1 MATPIPHNLAPF
13 SLDELAR
20 ATGGRVL
27 RSGPDARGVSTDSRT
42 IAPGAAF
49 VALVGESFDGHR
61 FLDAAAQRG
70 AAAFIVSREIA
81 LPPGG
86 GAVLVNDGLAALGA
100 LARAHRERWRTGA
113 HPDGPRAIVA
123 IGGSAGKT
131 TTTRTI
137 AALLAGVGRGEVHAT
152 AGNLNNAIGL
162 PMTLLGLEDRH
173 RFAVVEIGTNQRGE
187 VAALARIAGPDL
199 AVLTSIGVE
208 HTEGLGTLEDVAA
221 EEGDLL
227 AALPAEGV
235 ALGNGDDA
243 KVVEQIERAGAA
255 RRITYGFG
263 ERAQIRI
270 AGRRPVGVRG
280 TSVRIER
287 GGEALELVVPLLGEA
302 GALAAAAAV
311 AVVEEAVGEPLSTER
326 AARAAAGLAPPGDG
340 RLSVRE
346 LPDSTVVIDD
356 SYNANPLSM
365 RSSLRTAV
373 EVAEALGK
381 RLVLLLGEMR
391 ELGALAAAEHDA
403 LGEQVGAA
411 RPAAL
416 IAVGGEAAR
425 IARAAEA
432 AGVRAWFAVDADAA
446 AARAQE
452 IVERGDLVL
461 VKGSRGIRME
471 RIVNALVASAGRG
484 ASPLPSP

>member
-1 MATPIPHNLAPF
+1 MATPIPQNLAPF

-27 RSGPDARGVSTDSRT
+27 RSGPDARGISTDSRT

-49 VALVGESFDGHR
+49 VALTGESFDGHR

-70 AAAFIVSREIA
+70 AAAFIVSREVA

-86 GAVLVNDGLAALGA
+86 GAVLVEDGLAALGA
-100 LARAHRERWRTGA
+100 LARAHRERWRRGA
-113 HPDGPRAIVA
+113 HPDGPRAIIA

-187 VAALARIAGPDL
+187 VAALARIARPDL

-227 AALPAEGV
+227 AALPSDGV
-235 ALGNGDDA
+235 AFGNGDDA
-243 KVVEQIERAGAA
+243 KVVEQLERSGAA

-263 ERAQIRI
+263 ERARIRI

-280 TSVRIER
+280 TSVRIDR
-287 GGEALELVVPLLGEA
+287 AGEALELVVPLLGEA

-326 AARAAAGLAPPGDG
+326 AARAAVGLAPPGDG

-346 LPDSTVVIDD
+346 LPDGTVIIDD

-373 EVAEALGK
+373 EVAESLGK
-381 RLVLLLGEMR
+381 RLVVLLGEMR

-403 LGEQVGAA
+403 LGEQVGAV

-432 AGVRAWFAVDADAA
+432 AGVRAWFAGDADAA
-446 AARAQE
+446 AARALE

-471 RIVNALVASAGRG
+471 RIVEALAASAARG
-484 ASPLPSP
+484 AGSSPSP

>member
-1 MATPIPHNLAPF
+1 MATPIPQNLAPF
-13 SLDELAR
+13 TLDELAR

-27 RSGPDARGVSTDSRT
+27 RAGPAVRGVSTDSRT

-49 VALVGESFDGHR
+49 VALSGERFDGHR

-70 AAAFIVSREIA
+70 AAAFVVSREGA
-81 LPPGG
+81 LPPAG
-86 GAVLVNDGLAALGA
+86 GAVLVEDGLAALGA
-100 LARAHRERWRTGA
+100 LARAHRDRWRAAA
-113 HPDGPRAIVA
+113 HPGGPRAIVA

-131 TTTRTI
+131 TTTRAV
-137 AALLAGVGRGEVHAT
+137 AALLAGAGRGDVHAT
-152 AGNLNNAIGL
+152 TGNLNNAVGL

-187 VAALARIAGPDL
+187 VASLARIAGPDL

-221 EEGDLL
+221 EEGDLY
-227 AALPAEGV
+227 AALPPGGV

-243 KVVEQIERAGAA
+243 MVVEQLARAGRA

-263 ERAQIRI
+263 ERADVRI
-270 AGRRPVGVRG
+270 AGRRPAGVRG
-280 TSVRIER
+280 SSARIER

-302 GALAAAAAV
+302 GALAVAAAIAV
-311 AVVEEAVGEPLSTER
+311 TDAALGERLPAER
-326 AARAAAGLAPPGDG
+326 AARAVAGLDPPGDG
-340 RLSVRE
+340 RLSVLE
-346 LPDSTVVIDD
+346 LPSGAVVIDD

-365 RSSLRTAV
+365 RSSLKTAV
-373 EVAEALGK
+373 EMAGALRR

-432 AGVRAWFAVDADAA
+432 AGARAWFADDADTA
-446 AARAQE
+446 AARALE
-452 IVERGDLVL
+452 IVEGGDLVL
-461 VKGSRGIRME
+461 VKGSRGLRME
-471 RIVNALVASAGRG
+471 RIVDALARRG
-484 ASPLPSP
+484 AGSARPPST

>member
-1 MATPIPHNLAPF
+1 MATPIPQNLAPF
-13 SLDELAR
+13 TLDELAR

-27 RSGPDARGVSTDSRT
+27 RAGPDARGISTDSRT

-49 VALVGESFDGHR
+49 VALAGESFDGHR
-61 FLDAAAQRG
+61 FLDVAARRG
-70 AAAFIVSREIA
+70 AAAFVVSREVD
-81 LPPGG
+81 LPSEGG
-86 GAVLVNDGLAALGA
+86 VVLVEDGLAALGA
-100 LARAHRERWRTGA
+100 LARAHRERWRRGA
-113 HPDGPRAIVA
+113 HPDGPRAVVA

-131 TTTRTI
+131 TTTRAI
-137 AALLAGVGRGEVHAT
+137 AALLAGVGRGDVHAT

-162 PMTLLGLEDRH
+162 PMTLLGLEERH
-173 RFAVVEIGTNQRGE
+173 RFGVVEIGTNQRGE

-227 AALPAEGV
+227 AALPTEGT

-243 KVVEQIERAGAA
+243 MVVEQLARAGAA

-263 ERAQIRI
+263 GRAQIRI
-270 AGRRPVGVRG
+270 AARRPVGVRG
-280 TSVRIER
+280 TAVRLER
-287 GGEALELVVPLLGEA
+287 GGEPLEIVVPLLGEA

-311 AVVEEAVGEPLSTER
+311 AAVEEALGERLSTER
-326 AARAAAGLAPPGDG
+326 AAQAAAGLMPPGDG

-346 LPDSTVVIDD
+346 LPDGTVIIDD

-365 RSSLRTAV
+365 RSSLKTAV
-373 EVAEALGK
+373 ELAGALGK

-403 LGEQVGAA
+403 LGAQVGAA

-416 IAVGGEAAR
+416 IAVGGEASR

-432 AGVRAWFAVDADAA
+432 AGVPAWFAGDAGAA
-446 AARAQE
+446 AARAIE
-452 IVERGDLVL
+452 VVERGDLVL

-471 RIVNALVASAGRG
+471 RIVEALAGRG
-484 ASPLPSP
+484 AGSGGSPAP

>member
-1 MATPIPHNLAPF
+1 MATPIPQNLAPF
-13 SLDELAR
+13 TLDELAR

-27 RSGPDARGVSTDSRT
+27 RTGPDARGVSTDSRT

-70 AAAFIVSREIA
+70 AAAFVVSREVA
-81 LPPGG
+81 LPPAGG
-86 GAVLVNDGLAALGA
+86 VVLVEDGLAALGA
-100 LARAHRERWRTGA
+100 LARAHRERWRAAA
-113 HPDGPRAIVA
+113 HPAGPRAIVA
-123 IGGSAGKT
+123 VGGSAGKT
-131 TTTRTI
+131 TTTRTV
-137 AALLAGVGRGEVHAT
+137 AALLAGAERGDVHAT

-162 PMTLLGLEDRH
+162 PMTLLGLEPRH

-187 VAALARIAGPDL
+187 VATLARIAGPDL

-227 AALPAEGV
+227 AALPPAGV
-235 ALGNGDDA
+235 ALGNGDDVM
-243 KVVEQIERAGAA
+243 VVEQLGRAGAS

-263 ERAQIRI
+263 ELAQVRI
-270 AGRRPVGVRG
+270 AGRRQVGVRG
-280 TSVRIER
+280 SAVRLDR
-287 GGEALELVVPLLGEA
+287 GGEALELVIPLLGEA
-302 GALAAAAAV
+302 GALAAAAGVAAV
-311 AVVEEAVGEPLSTER
+311 EAALGERLSAER
-326 AARAAAGLAPPGDG
+326 AARAAAGLEPPGDG
-340 RLSVRE
+340 RLSVLE
-346 LPDSTVVIDD
+346 LPGGTVVIDD

-365 RSSLRTAV
+365 RSSLKTAA
-373 EVAEALGK
+373 EMAEALGK

-403 LGEQVGAA
+403 LGAQVGAL

-416 IAVGGEAAR
+416 VAVGGEAAR

-432 AGVRAWFAVDADAA
+432 AGVRATFVGDSDAA
-446 AARAQE
+446 AARALE

-471 RIVNALVASAGRG
+471 RIVHALARRG
-484 ASPLPSP
+484 GEALPPA

>member
-49 VALVGESFDGHR
+49 VALAGESFDGHR

-70 AAAFIVSREIA
+70 AAAFIVSREVA

-270 AGRRPVGVRG
+270 TGRRPVGVRG

-311 AVVEEAVGEPLSTER
+311 AVVDEAVGEPLSTER

-346 LPDSTVVIDD
+346 LPDGTVVIDD

-471 RIVNALVASAGRG
+471 RIVNALVISAGRG